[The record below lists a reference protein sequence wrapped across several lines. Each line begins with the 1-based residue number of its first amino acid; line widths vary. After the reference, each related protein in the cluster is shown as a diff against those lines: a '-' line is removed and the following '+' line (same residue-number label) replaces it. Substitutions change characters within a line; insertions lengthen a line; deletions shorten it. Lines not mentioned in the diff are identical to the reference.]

1 MIVIP
6 KKKHEKIV
14 LELKNTVD
22 EKITEINTLIKQ
34 RDAYINVYES
44 AKERANNILEDKLK
58 VEREKELIE
67 ISMKRKEEAIC
78 KLEFKIEK
86 LNEELSNL
94 QRPIIRVEECKCEIN
109 KYEYIAKRT
118 KKTRTR
124 EKAYN
129 KILEIE
135 K

>member
-6 KKKHEKIV
+6 KKKHDKIV
-14 LELKNTVD
+14 AELKAINE
-22 EKITEINTLIKQ
+22 EKTIEINTLRKQ
-34 RDAYINVYES
+34 RDSYINIYELS
-44 AKERANNILEDKLK
+44 KERVDSALEAKAKL
-58 VEREKELIE
+58 ERDKELME
-67 ISMKRKEEAIC
+67 ISMKRKEETIC

-86 LNEELSNL
+86 LNEQLSSL
-94 QRPIIRVEECKCEIN
+94 EKPIIRVEECKCKIS
-109 KYEYIAKRT
+109 KYEYIARRT

-129 KILEIE
+129 KILEFG

>member
-1 MIVIP
+1 MIVVP
-6 KKKHEKIV
+6 KKKHDKIV
-14 LELKNTVD
+14 AELKAINEGKT
-22 EKITEINTLIKQ
+22 IEINTLRKQ
-34 RDAYINVYES
+34 RDSYINAYEVS
-44 AKERANNILEDKLK
+44 KERVDSTLEAKAK
-58 VEREKELIE
+58 IERDKELME
-67 ISMKRKEEAIC
+67 ISMKRKEETIC

-86 LNEELSNL
+86 LNEQLLNL
-94 QRPIIRVEECKCEIN
+94 QRPIIRAEESKCKIN

-129 KILEIE
+129 KILEMR